1 MRIEIPTNYA
11 VVGLFLAVEGIFL
24 YAFARSNDHNR
35 GTFAF
40 AAITTAGAFALHTY
54 LAGIDERRT
63 ANAHAV
69 IQRWNSPQ
77 MLAVRIVL
85 RDITENRLDPA
96 TLERKAKG
104 EELSADA
111 DGKRALLVTV
121 LNFYEELAIA
131 ALHKSANEERL
142 FDFFSGIIQQSAT
155 RLEHWIKN
163 ERAIDNEPDYYCE
176 FLKLNARW
184 AARKK

>member
-11 VVGLFLAVEGIFL
+11 IVGLFVAVEGIFL
-24 YAFARSNDHNR
+24 YGFAKSNDHNR
-35 GTFAF
+35 ATFAF
-40 AAITTAGAFALHTY
+40 AATVTAGAFALHTY
-54 LAGIDERRT
+54 LAGIEERRT
-63 ANAHAV
+63 ANAHAL
-69 IQRWNSPQ
+69 IQRWNSPE
-77 MLAVRIVL
+77 MLPVRVIL
-85 RDITENRLDPA
+85 REITENRLEPA
-96 TLERKAKG
+96 TLERKLKG
-104 EELSADA
+104 GELSEDA

-121 LNFYEELAIA
+121 LNFYEELAIG
-131 ALHKSANEERL
+131 ALHRSANEERL

-155 RLEHWIKN
+155 RLENWIRN